1 MHNGKKVYHI
11 VACGLN
17 GEIGKDNQLL
27 WCIPDEL
34 KYFKEQTLGH
44 VILMGRKTVE
54 SLPKPLERRVV
65 YSVSKPKDV
74 DDYDLLDYIYDASKT
89 STVMLNTDCIFV
101 AGGGQ
106 LYEATADIADELW
119 ITQVN
124 QEYLD
129 ADTYYKQPDGFEKY
143 WSKQE
148 TNCLDRKSQKGVV
161 LTFTKWKRSEH

>member
-1 MHNGKKVYHI
+1 MYKDKKVIHI
-11 VACGLN
+11 VCCGLN
-17 GEIGKDNQLL
+17 GEIGKDNKLL
-27 WCIPDEL
+27 WCIPEEL

-44 VILMGRKTVE
+44 VLLMGRKTVE

-74 DDYDLLDYIYDASKT
+74 DDYDLLDYIYDAAKT

-119 ITQVN
+119 ITQVKR
-124 QEYLD
+124 EYPD
-129 ADTYYKQPDGFEKY
+129 ADTYYKQPDGFKKY
-143 WSKQE
+143 CESDYELMWDNISLE
-148 TNCLDRKSQKGVV
+148 YVPVR
-161 LTFTKWKRSEH
+161 FTKWNRK

>member
-1 MHNGKKVYHI
+1 MYNGKKVIHI
-11 VACGLN
+11 LACGVN
-17 GEIGKDNQLL
+17 GEIGKDNKLL

-74 DDYDLLDYIYDASKT
+74 DDYDLLDYICDASKT

-106 LYEATADIADELW
+106 LYEGTAAWCEI
-119 ITQVN
+119 
-124 QEYLD
+124 
-129 ADTYYKQPDGFEKY
+129 
-143 WSKQE
+143 
-148 TNCLDRKSQKGVV
+148 
-161 LTFTKWKRSEH
+161 